1 MSPIL
6 LIVLYLAAVTAVGV
20 YFSRRATSSKDWAVA
35 GGGMGMGMIAVG
47 IAGTRIGGA
56 GTYGVAGKVIS
67 DGVWNMWWYGICTF
81 LAMAIVGIF
90 FAKPYR
96 RLGLQT
102 VGEIFTIRFG
112 SRKNQVL
119 TSLCV
124 QIEYFIVNLIE
135 AYVIAVVLRGLTAG
149 TSFEI
154 PMWMGVIIAAV
165 VLVTYVSMGG
175 LWGTA
180 VTNIIHCSV
189 ILFGLAAVGILGVRQ
204 MGGWSEVVGAV
215 DANLALAE
223 GDTQYYWKFMGGGF
237 GAVLGMF
244 FSAAVHTPAASVY
257 TNYSTAAK
265 SEKIIVPGFLLA
277 GVLGGMMPILAGV
290 IGILT
295 VAKYGVNAGTAGYT
309 NLTKVATEISPIVGS
324 IAIAAVLAA
333 VISSGGPILL
343 SSATMF
349 VRDWLHFTDSYTP
362 EKKLKAYRIAT
373 AVYGAV
379 AALSAWLWD
388 AYTTVS
394 VLELLLFGFAMVV
407 PPAVSVGYLIYWKG
421 TTQAGAFWGMATG
434 LVAGALWFIGIKV
447 AIAQGYSVD
456 ETSSAFER
464 LIHYCFVYTG
474 KGIDPGYATTF
485 VPLAVVPIVSL
496 MTQQTEEGKEEFYQR
511 VSGQAAVDTP
521 SES

>member
-6 LIVLYLAAVTAVGV
+6 LIILYLALVTVVGV
-20 YFSRRATSSKDWAVA
+20 WFTKRNTNSNDWAVA
-35 GGGMGMGMIAVG
+35 GGGMSLGMIAVG

-56 GTYGVAGKVIS
+56 GTYGVAGSVIS
-67 DGVWNMWWYGICTF
+67 GGVWYMWWYGICTF
-81 LAMAIVGIF
+81 LAMAIVGLF

-112 SRKNQVL
+112 ARKNQVL

-149 TSFEI
+149 TSYQI
-154 PMWMGVIIAAV
+154 DMWLGVIIAAV
-165 VLVTYVSMGG
+165 VLVTYVSLGG

-180 VTNIIHCSV
+180 VTNLIHCSV
-189 ILFGLAAVGILGVRQ
+189 IIFGLAAVGIMGVRQ
-204 MGGWSEVVGAV
+204 FGGWAEVTAAV
-215 DANLALAE
+215 DGHLAAASA
-223 GDTQYYWKFMGGGF
+223 DTTYYWKFMGGGF

-257 TNYSTAAK
+257 TNYSTAAR

-277 GVLGGMMPILAGV
+277 GVLGGLMPIMAGV
-290 IGILT
+290 VGILT

-309 NLTKVATEISPIVGS
+309 NLTKVATDIHPIIGS
-324 IAIAAVLAA
+324 IAVAAVLAA

-349 VRDWLHFTDSYTP
+349 VRDWLHFTDSYSP
-362 EKKLKAYRIAT
+362 DKKLRTYRIAT
-373 AVYGAV
+373 AIYGVV
-379 AALSAWLWD
+379 AALAAWMWD
-388 AYTTVS
+388 AYTEVS

-407 PPAVSVGYLIYWKG
+407 PPAVSVGYLIYWKR
-421 TTQAGAFWGMATG
+421 TTEAGAFWGMATG

-456 ETSSAFER
+456 ETSNAFQR
-464 LIHYCFVYTG
+464 LIHYCFIYTG

-485 VPLAVVPIVSL
+485 VPLIVVPVVSL
-496 MTQQTEEGKEEFYQR
+496 LTSESEAGKEAFYSRVSRRQTEDATP
-511 VSGQAAVDTP
+511 AA
-521 SES
+521 